1 MAFSGVTR
9 VRFTAAPVGH
19 AVGGARADQ
28 RWGGSQPVLA
38 SQRARLYPANP
49 WPLLL
54 PSHPHWCQAGRGPGG
69 DRGTAASR
77 HSAHPPRVGL
87 PGGPPEGPSPG
98 GRKGFTMAGALGER
112 APVYKAMS
120 SWVGQAVGGA
130 RRGGKPLL
138 AVRDQGCAASG
149 QIQAWGPSK
158 QLPAVPRPLPVSW
171 HRWGPA
177 CPRTQGRRLQPLWEG
192 PSVLPPWVLAASEG
206 WGDAQEGWSAEDRH
220 SSKIPPCHPPPPAP
234 APRPGLADGPCAG
247 ACPQPSPGL
256 RPCPTFPPAP
266 QPL

>member
-1 MAFSGVTR
+1 MG
-9 VRFTAAPVGH
+9 P
-19 AVGGARADQ
+19 Q
-28 RWGGSQPVLA
+28 RDPPPGDGRGSQWRGHWVRGHQCTRLCLA
-38 SQRARLYPANP
+38 GWAKL
-49 WPLLL
+49 W
-54 PSHPHWCQAGRGPGG
+54 
-69 DRGTAASR
+69 
-77 HSAHPPRVGL
+77 
-87 PGGPPEGPSPG
+87 
-98 GRKGFTMAGALGER
+98 
-112 APVYKAMS
+112 
-120 SWVGQAVGGA
+120 GGA

-206 WGDAQEGWSAEDRH
+206 CGDAQEGWSAEDRH